1 MNKIRRAALLIAFQ
15 FLAMPSRG
23 AGAGPGEIEYQIKA
37 AYLYKFENYVE
48 WPPSFAPANRPIVIG
63 VVGADQIAAE
73 LDNLNRGHRTNRRAM
88 EVRLL
93 KPGEAPAGVQILFVG
108 RQESGHLKRLLEGI
122 QSQPVLIVTESAGA
136 LGAGSIINFV
146 PVDDR
151 IRFEV
156 SLAQAERSGLKI
168 SARLLRV
175 AQKVETQRP

>member
-1 MNKIRRAALLIAFQ
+1 MNPLRRAALLIALQ
-15 FLAMPSRG
+15 FLAVAGRAG
-23 AGAGPGEIEYQIKA
+23 AAGPGEIEQQIKA

-48 WPPSFAPANRPIVIG
+48 WPPSFAPADRPLVIG
-63 VVGADQIAAE
+63 IVGADEIAAE
-73 LDNLNRGHRTNRRAM
+73 LSNLNRGHRANQRAM

-93 KPGEAPAGVQILFVG
+93 KPGEAPDGVQILFVG
-108 RQESGHLKRLLEGI
+108 RQESGRLKRLLEGI
-122 QSQPVLIVTESAGA
+122 QAQPVLVVTESAGA

-168 SARLLRV
+168 SARLLGV
-175 AQKVETQRP
+175 AQKVEKP